1 MGTERRARLRELALG
16 KEGPCRCGVGGGVCL
31 SSPPSL
37 PRARPVIN
45 ILNKTFTVTP
55 SKVDPARCTTESW

>member
-1 MGTERRARLRELALG
+1 MGTERCLRLRELAPG
-16 KEGPCRCGVGGGVCL
+16 KEGLCRCEGL
-31 SSPPSL
+31 SRPPSL

-55 SKVDPARCTTESW
+55 SKVDPARCTPDSW